1 MESYLR
7 AHGEE
12 ILDVAIPFRN
22 EDEVCETMYDDG
34 SLALL
39 DNIR

>member
-1 MESYLR
+1 MESYFR
-7 AHGEE
+7 THGEE
-12 ILDVAIPFRN
+12 ILGIVIPFRN